1 MAKQVCVIGLGRF
14 GAKLASTLF
23 QREHE
28 VLAIDQ
34 DEQRVQ
40 EMLGRVTYAV
50 EANATNETALR
61 DLGVGDMDVAVVAL
75 GSQIQSSIITT
86 MMLKSMGLPYV
97 IARATDPQHAEIL
110 HRVGADKVIFP
121 EEEAAERAASL
132 DLSPN
137 YVEFMHITEDTGVHK
152 LRPPEKMRG
161 MSPER
166 CRPRFRVD
174 AAPRLRNGHTARE
187 RIYSQSCRR
196 GNDRRW
202 RHTGRGWQPRG
213 CREGICPVTAGPSIT
228 AAYSYERTNRIPGP
242 GGHLH

>member
-40 EMLGRVTYAV
+40 GMLGRVTYAV

-61 DLGVGDMDVAVVAL
+61 DLGVSDMDVAVVAL

-97 IARATDPQHAEIL
+97 IARATDTQHAEIL

-137 YVEFMHITEDTGVHK
+137 YVEFMHITDDTGVHK

-161 MSPER
+161 MSLREAGLVSESTR
-166 CRPRFRVD
+166 HRVSVMV
-174 AAPRLRNGHTARE
+174 
-187 RIYSQSCRR
+187 IRR
-196 GNDRRW
+196 GNEYIINPAEEEMIDDGDILVVVGS
-202 RHTGRGWQPRG
+202 H
-213 CREGICPVTAGPSIT
+213 EDV
-228 AAYSYERTNRIPGP
+228 ERAFAR
-242 GGHLH
+242 

>member
-23 QREHE
+23 QRDHE

-40 EMLGRVTYAV
+40 GMLGRVTYAV

-61 DLGVGDMDVAVVAL
+61 DLGVSDMDVAVVAL
-75 GSQIQSSIITT
+75 GSQIQSSIIVT

-97 IARATDPQHAEIL
+97 IARATDTQHAEIL

-137 YVEFMHITEDTGVHK
+137 YVEFMHITDDTGVHK

-161 MSPER
+161 MSLR
-166 CRPRFRVD
+166 D
-174 AAPRLRNGHTARE
+174 AGLVSESIRHHVSVMV
-187 RIYSQSCRR
+187 IRR
-196 GNDRRW
+196 GNEYIINPAEDEMIDDGDILVVVGN
-202 RHTGRGWQPRG
+202 H
-213 CREGICPVTAGPSIT
+213 EDV
-228 AAYSYERTNRIPGP
+228 ERAFAR
-242 GGHLH
+242 

>member
-40 EMLGRVTYAV
+40 GMLGRVTYAV

-61 DLGVGDMDVAVVAL
+61 DLGVADMDVAVVAL

-97 IARATDPQHAEIL
+97 IARATDTQHAEIL

-152 LRPPEKMRG
+152 LRPTEKMRG
-161 MSPER
+161 MSLR
-166 CRPRFRVD
+166 D
-174 AAPRLRNGHTARE
+174 AGLVSESTRHHVSVMV
-187 RIYSQSCRR
+187 IRR
-196 GNDRRW
+196 GSEYILNPADEEMIDDGDILVVVGS
-202 RHTGRGWQPRG
+202 H
-213 CREGICPVTAGPSIT
+213 EDV
-228 AAYSYERTNRIPGP
+228 ERAFAR
-242 GGHLH
+242 

>member
-14 GAKLASTLF
+14 GSKLASTLF

-61 DLGVGDMDVAVVAL
+61 DLGVGDMDVGVVAL

-97 IARATDPQHAEIL
+97 IARATDTQHAEIL

-137 YVEFMHITEDTGVHK
+137 YVEFMNITEDTGVHK

-161 MSPER
+161 MSLR
-166 CRPRFRVD
+166 D
-174 AAPRLRNGHTARE
+174 AGLVSESTRHHVSVMV
-187 RIYSQSCRR
+187 IRR
-196 GNDRRW
+196 GNEYILNPAEEEMIDDGDILVVVGS
-202 RHTGRGWQPRG
+202 H
-213 CREGICPVTAGPSIT
+213 EDV
-228 AAYSYERTNRIPGP
+228 ERAFAR
-242 GGHLH
+242 

>member
-40 EMLGRVTYAV
+40 GMLGRVTYAV

-97 IARATDPQHAEIL
+97 IARATDTQHAEIL

-137 YVEFMHITEDTGVHK
+137 YVEFMNITEDTGVHK

-161 MSPER
+161 LSLRDAGLVSESTR
-166 CRPRFRVD
+166 HRVSVMV
-174 AAPRLRNGHTARE
+174 
-187 RIYSQSCRR
+187 IRR
-196 GNDRRW
+196 GHEYIINPAEDEMIDDGDILVVVGS
-202 RHTGRGWQPRG
+202 H
-213 CREGICPVTAGPSIT
+213 EDV
-228 AAYSYERTNRIPGP
+228 ERAFAR
-242 GGHLH
+242 

>member
-1 MAKQVCVIGLGRF
+1 LIIMAKQVCVIGLGRF

-23 QREHE
+23 QRDHE

-40 EMLGRVTYAV
+40 GMLGRVTYAV

-61 DLGVGDMDVAVVAL
+61 DLGVSDMDVAVVAL
-75 GSQIQSSIITT
+75 GSQIQSSIIVT

-97 IARATDPQHAEIL
+97 IARATDTQHAEIL

-137 YVEFMHITEDTGVHK
+137 YVEFMHITDDTGVHK

-161 MSPER
+161 MSLR
-166 CRPRFRVD
+166 D
-174 AAPRLRNGHTARE
+174 AGLVSESIRHHVSVMV
-187 RIYSQSCRR
+187 IRR
-196 GNDRRW
+196 GNEYIINPAEDEMIDDGDILVVVGN
-202 RHTGRGWQPRG
+202 H
-213 CREGICPVTAGPSIT
+213 EDV
-228 AAYSYERTNRIPGP
+228 ERAFAR
-242 GGHLH
+242 